1 MQLLCIIA
9 PVFYKC
15 KRNSRKVKNF
25 GFSAFFRLND
35 EKTGN
40 YSAKKVNFK
49 ERQRENPPV
58 GADRGIARKRKKDY
72 RSNRRRTS
80 SRREGTRRTTRKGM
94 IRATQTARTT
104 KDQPGSQ

>member
-15 KRNSRKVKNF
+15 KRNLRKVKNF

-35 EKTGN
+35 EKTGD

-58 GADRGIARKRKKDY
+58 GADRGIARKRKK
-72 RSNRRRTS
+72 
-80 SRREGTRRTTRKGM
+80 
-94 IRATQTARTT
+94 
-104 KDQPGSQ
+104 GSQIEPPAHLFPQGRYTPNHP